1 VRVVLDAG
9 VFIAAAKGNRITR
22 SLMTQSRERAIFC
35 VLASTIAE
43 FYRGGTQTASE
54 ARLLNAWRPEVVAI
68 DEALARRAGVLLSST
83 GGSNTLDA
91 LLVAGSIACGASKI
105 FTTDMKDIE
114 QLVSAAGTAAMRPI
128 AVVKAD

>member
-9 VFIAAAKGNRITR
+9 VFIAAAKGNRVTR
-22 SLMTQSRERAIFC
+22 SLMTQNRERAIFC

-54 ARLLNAWRPEVVAI
+54 ARLLNAWHPEIVAI
-68 DEALARRAGVLLSST
+68 DEALARRAGVLLAST
-83 GGSNTLDA
+83 GGGNTLDA
-91 LLVAGSIACGASKI
+91 LLVAGSIFCGASKI
-105 FTTDMKDIE
+105 FTTDLDDIE
-114 QLVSAAGTAAMRPI
+114 RLLGAAPTVRSI